1 MASMTSMKIDDFFF
15 FILVL
20 LKVVI
25 ETPIVGYFIPFI
37 GVVQLDGTY
46 GQD

>member
-1 MASMTSMKIDDFFF
+1 MASMISMKIDDFFF

-20 LKVVI
+20 LRVVI
-25 ETPIVGYFIPFI
+25 ETPIVSYFIPFI
-37 GVVQLDGTY
+37 GDVQLDGTY